1 MKMNIEFIDPSQA
14 GIQIP
19 TTEAYLKSVKIIGEK
34 LDALNLTNHRH
45 NSFALELAKHIEIM
59 QKETF
64 VSGIKLGLELA
75 KGAKK

>member
-1 MKMNIEFIDPSQA
+1 MKMNIEFIDPNQA
-14 GIQIP
+14 AIEIP
-19 TTEAYLKSVKIIGEK
+19 KTEAYLNSARIIGEK
-34 LDALNLTNHRH
+34 LDALNLTNQRH